1 MGSCLDYTHRYKNNM
16 RPDNIIDF
24 DNLLNMYGEIQ
35 ARRLG
40 SVDKQPQEAISNI
53 SKKQW
58 TYREGRMLMQTKHY
72 EVYENDLGDGDRVV
86 TTVLLSQTE

>member
-1 MGSCLDYTHRYKNNM
+1 M
-16 RPDNIIDF
+16 RPDNIVDF
-24 DNLLNMYGEIQ
+24 DNLLNLCGEIPT
-35 ARRLG
+35 RRLG
-40 SVDKQPQEAISNI
+40 SVSDADKQPREAISNI

-58 TYREGRMLMQTKHY
+58 SYREGRMLMQTKRY